1 MAGTGS
7 RLGMK
12 LLSTAIG
19 IPVGIAMKRIVER
32 TWTAARPDDPP
43 RKAKDSR
50 AGWADALGWAALSA
64 AGVAAAQLVTR
75 RAAEASFR
83 GITGTEPPP
92 PKPTKAEKKALKK
105 EQAAR

>member
-50 AGWADALGWAALSA
+50 AG
-64 AGVAAAQLVTR
+64 VAAAQLVTR